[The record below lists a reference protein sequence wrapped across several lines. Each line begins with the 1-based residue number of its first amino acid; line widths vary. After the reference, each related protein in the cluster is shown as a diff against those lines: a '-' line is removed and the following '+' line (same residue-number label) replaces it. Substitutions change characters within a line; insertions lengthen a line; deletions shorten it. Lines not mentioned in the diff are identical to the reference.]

1 MSLYQYDETS
11 GYYYDPVTTLY
22 YDANTTYYYNGNTGQ
37 FLYWDAEQSTY
48 LPAPTGDEDPNKADQ
63 KEDKKEGKDKKEK
76 VKVAKKI
83 AKVTEEYLLQLTS
96 HILNSDISKY
106 PLTQRT
112 QFRLISYFY
121 LPLNFCYLKLLIF
134 QSKFSGDKKVRY
146 C

>member
-1 MSLYQYDETS
+1 MPQNFQAATFCHQLIQQVANGIFRWQIYYLLLLISNPVTFILLSAPPDVSLYQYDETS

-48 LPAPTGDEDPNKADQ
+48 LPAPTGDEDPNKTDQ

-83 AKVTEEYLLQLTS
+83 AKVTEEYLLQ
-96 HILNSDISKY
+96 
-106 PLTQRT
+106 
-112 QFRLISYFY
+112 
-121 LPLNFCYLKLLIF
+121 
-134 QSKFSGDKKVRY
+134 
-146 C
+146 